1 MGTTAPQIHAL
12 ADAPWFVLL
21 HLALA
26 LCALGAGT
34 VMLARRKGDVLH
46 RRLGWVWATV
56 MVGTALVSFAIQA
69 RGRFSAIHVLSVVVL
84 VTVPLGIVHIRR
96 GRVHSHR
103 ITMISTFA
111 GLAIA
116 GAFTLLPYRMLG
128 QLVFGAR

>member
-1 MGTTAPQIHAL
+1 
-12 ADAPWFVLL
+12 
-21 HLALA
+21 
-26 LCALGAGT
+26 
-34 VMLARRKGDVLH
+34 
-46 RRLGWVWATV
+46 

-69 RGRFSAIHVLSVVVL
+69 RGRFSALHVLSVVVL